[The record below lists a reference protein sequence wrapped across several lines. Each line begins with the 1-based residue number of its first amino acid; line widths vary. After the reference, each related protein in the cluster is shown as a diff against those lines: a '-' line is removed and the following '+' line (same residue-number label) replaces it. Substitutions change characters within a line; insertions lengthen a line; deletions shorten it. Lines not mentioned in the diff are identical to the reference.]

1 MSNALEIYK
10 RFFPKFEPSC
20 YQQDLI
26 EGTIK
31 DFGAWEQT
39 LEFWAGNDYRPGSI
53 FRMLDYYRETL
64 RNRSSAQVGKD
75 TSVAE
80 TYACSDCFDTGT
92 VSVPDPD
99 SRYSWAT
106 KDESCPKCSPK
117 IEDGLNSI

>member
-75 TSVAE
+75 TSVPE

-92 VSVPDPD
+92 VMRPRAGGLEWEMHDVP
-99 SRYSWAT
+99 
-106 KDESCPKCSPK
+106 CPNCKN
-117 IEDGLNSI
+117 ETQAARGHY